1 MSNALDLTQTK
12 PPPGLRPSGG
22 AGGQD
27 RCSFRLK
34 ARPCHR
40 SRRSAILIRNHKS
53 QSWTS
58 IGNDRTKES
67 RGATGTRRGSG
78 VNVRRGFQRLVF
90 GLVLSLGSVLDERLR
105 CALAVIRE
113 RSNAAPVLVED
124 GYRSHHRPFFW
135 RLGSVVASA
144 RTQTASGPA
153 EAVHARKAISAV
165 LVAGGEL

>member
-1 MSNALDLTQTK
+1 LSNALDLTQTK

-90 GLVLSLGSVLDERLR
+90 GLVLVWVLFWTS
-105 CALAVIRE
+105 AYVV
-113 RSNAAPVLVED
+113 RSPSFESGAMP
-124 GYRSHHRPFFW
+124 RPFSLRTDIVLIIGHSSGALD
-135 RLGSVVASA
+135 RLWLPLGLRPLAALRRPYMRGRRFPPSW
-144 RTQTASGPA
+144 
-153 EAVHARKAISAV
+153 
-165 LVAGGEL
+165 